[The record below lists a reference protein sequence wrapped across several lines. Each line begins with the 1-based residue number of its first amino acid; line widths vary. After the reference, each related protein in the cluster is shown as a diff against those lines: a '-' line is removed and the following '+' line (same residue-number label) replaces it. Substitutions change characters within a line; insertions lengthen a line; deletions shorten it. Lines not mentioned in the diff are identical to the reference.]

1 MVNYD
6 VLVVGAGPVGTTF
19 ARLIAQKGFKVAIL
33 EKKKSVGLPLQCAG
47 LLGRKI
53 KDVNYFPDELII
65 NPVYGAYLHSPSNH
79 VLSVAK
85 KKPQAF
91 VIDRIGYDKYL
102 SQLAVDAGA
111 RLFLNHEVK
120 DLNLEKGRIILNKQK
135 GSMDGQIIVGSDGYN
150 SVVRTKFHSSA
161 ETMQA
166 AQFLVDFGKDLFPM
180 DYVHLH
186 VNSHNSPG
194 FLWIIPLSKTT
205 ARVGLFGD
213 YDYHTLNNIL
223 KDFLNKKKEF
233 KGYSIVKKYHGRIP
247 IYNPKNKIVKDRAL
261 LLGDAAAQVK
271 PTTGGGLLLGFKCAK
286 IAADVTFKALK
297 EENTGILPEYES
309 EYRKK
314 FKKELN
320 TQLQVQKIFKSLTD
334 DDLDYMFLKLKETG
348 AEKFISEKGDMD
360 DQAPLVREMIKSG
373 LMFKI
378 LPRILSRRIS
388 NLWK

>member
-19 ARLIAQKGFKVAIL
+19 ARQIAQEGFKVAIL

-47 LLGRKI
+47 LLGRQI

-120 DLNLEKGRIILNKQK
+120 DLNLEKGRIILSKEK

-166 AQFLVDFGKDLFPM
+166 AQFLVDFGKDLFTT

-247 IYNPKNKIVKDRAL
+247 IYNPKNKIVQDRAL

-286 IAADVTFKALK
+286 IAADVTFKVLK

-360 DQAPLVREMIKSG
+360 DQSPLVREMIKSG